1 MKKDLHL
8 RLDLNTVMLL
18 DELKEKYKLKSR
30 NDVIYRSLLLF
41 DLMDN
46 LSYKG
51 FKLGVELKDAQTPK
65 SGSEK

>member
-18 DELKEKYKLKSR
+18 DELKDKYKLKSR
-30 NDVIYRSLLLF
+30 NDVIYKSLLLF

-51 FKLGVELKDAQTPK
+51 FKLGVELYEKDDK
-65 SGSEK
+65 S